1 MKLLFAGTPEFA
13 ALHLKCLIDSEHQVV
28 GVITQPDKPGKRG
41 KKPIPSAVKVLALQE
56 GLTVIQPNKL
66 TVDDISQYDAQAM
79 VVVAYGQI
87 LRPPV
92 LETLPFGCI
101 NVHGSMLPR
110 WRGAAPIQRAILTGD
125 TQSGVCIIQ
134 MNKGLDTGP
143 ILASKSCE
151 ISKADTSATLA
162 LKLARLS
169 TVILPQVLSKVAT
182 GKIEPC
188 HQSETGICYA
198 NKIDKSEAEI
208 DWSLDSDEILR
219 NILGFNP
226 DPIAFSW
233 LKDLRVKIWEATC
246 DDKPLEFKPGSIVS
260 LTKQGLVVACGTGSI
275 TITRLQLPLGK
286 GSILDAA
293 DLLNARKEMFSP
305 GTMLGAVKVAN

>member
-1 MKLLFAGTPEFA
+1 
-13 ALHLKCLIDSEHQVV
+13 
-28 GVITQPDKPGKRG
+28 
-41 KKPIPSAVKVLALQE
+41 
-56 GLTVIQPNKL
+56 L
-66 TVDDISQYDAQAM
+66 TVDDISHYDAQAM

>member
-1 MKLLFAGTPEFA
+1 LKLLFAGTPEFA

-66 TVDDISQYDAQAM
+66 TVDDISHYDAQAM

-260 LTKQGLVVACGTGSI
+260 LTKQGLVVACGQVAS
-275 TITRLQLPLGK
+275 QLPDFNYPSVK
-286 GSILDAA
+286 GVFWMPPTFLTQEKRCF
-293 DLLNARKEMFSP
+293 LPARC
-305 GTMLGAVKVAN
+305 

>member
-13 ALHLKCLIDSEHQVV
+13 AQHLKCLIESEHQVV

-41 KKPIPSAVKVLALQE
+41 KKPIPSAVKVLALEE

-66 TVDDISQYDAQAM
+66 TVSDISHYDAQAM

-143 ILASKSCE
+143 ILASESCE
-151 ISKADTSATLA
+151 ISKEDTSATLA
-162 LKLARLS
+162 LKLLLFLRTKGVSLVLDIQCVQRQSLAQVFLS
-169 TVILPQVLSKVAT
+169 GRGNL
-182 GKIEPC
+182 
-188 HQSETGICYA
+188 
-198 NKIDKSEAEI
+198 
-208 DWSLDSDEILR
+208 EIL
-219 NILGFNP
+219 LQQ
-226 DPIAFSW
+226 PITFIH
-233 LKDLRVKIWEATC
+233 DE
-246 DDKPLEFKPGSIVS
+246 
-260 LTKQGLVVACGTGSI
+260 
-275 TITRLQLPLGK
+275 
-286 GSILDAA
+286 
-293 DLLNARKEMFSP
+293 
-305 GTMLGAVKVAN
+305 